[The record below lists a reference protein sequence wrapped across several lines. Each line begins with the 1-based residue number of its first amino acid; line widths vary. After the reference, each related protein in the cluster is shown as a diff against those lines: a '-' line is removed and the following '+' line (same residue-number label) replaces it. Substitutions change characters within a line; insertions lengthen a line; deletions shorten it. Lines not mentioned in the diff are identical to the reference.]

1 MSPHAAEQRSTMPDR
16 ADGRLDPKSS
26 STFIPNPHDPI
37 RFLCKNTKIDNLVP
51 FPNTMSV
58 AVAVPLS
65 TINSELGGV
74 LPPSPVVQHSPRHG
88 RSRAMSMKGKGGRQ
102 RGYSVVEDRDVSISK
117 ALMFVVKRAI
127 QKEEVEEGDEGKYL
141 VADPEGW
148 VSVADVL
155 AHSRLSALKTTF
167 EDIRRVIAN
176 APKQRFDLRKVSGAD
191 AESEDPAAWQVSR
204 ITHRE
209 TTASPV
215 PVGDKLTV
223 DSPDLP
229 EFVIYET
236 SYQRYPLLLALGA
249 ITRAPGGSEYRSFV
263 PVTVDEQGNES
274 RQHAGAGEEAEVN
287 IWIHLRT
294 ALQAEPS
301 VEWRR
306 SENGTIVTAGDVPKS
321 LWTKSV
327 ARRPEIGVLFEDGE
341 VRKEVP
347 ANLRGKGAKGKSRR
361 GGKGAMKQQES
372 SGDDDDDS
380 GSAVEE

>member
-1 MSPHAAEQRSTMPDR
+1 MAA
-16 ADGRLDPKSS
+16 
-26 STFIPNPHDPI
+26 
-37 RFLCKNTKIDNLVP
+37 
-51 FPNTMSV
+51 

-74 LPPSPVVQHSPRHG
+74 LPPSAVVQHSPRHG

-102 RGYSVVEDRDVSISK
+102 RGYSVVEDRDVTIAK

-127 QKEEVEEGDEGKYL
+127 QKEDVEEGDEGEYL

-155 AHSRLSALKTTF
+155 AHSRLSALGATF
-167 EDIRRVIAN
+167 DDIRRVIAN
-176 APKQRFDLRKVSGAD
+176 APKPRFDLRKASNAD
-191 AESEDPAAWQVSR
+191 AESENPAAWQISR
-204 ITHRE
+204 ITHKE

-215 PVGDKLTV
+215 PVGDKLTA

-249 ITRAPGGSEYRSFV
+249 ITRAPGGSEYRAFL
-263 PVTVDEQGNES
+263 PVTVDEEGNES
-274 RQHAGAGEEAEVN
+274 RQHAGAGDAAEVS

-294 ALQAEPS
+294 ALQTEPS
-301 VEWRR
+301 IEWRR
-306 SENGTIVTAGDVPKS
+306 SESGAIVTADDVPKS
-321 LWTKSV
+321 LWNKAV
-327 ARRPEIGVLFEDGE
+327 ARRPEIGILFEDGE

-347 ANLRGKGAKGKSRR
+347 ANLRGKGAKGKTRK
-361 GGKGAMKQQES
+361 GKGALKQES
-372 SGDDDDDS
+372 SGDDS
-380 GSAVEE
+380 GSASEE

>member
-1 MSPHAAEQRSTMPDR
+1 MAA
-16 ADGRLDPKSS
+16 
-26 STFIPNPHDPI
+26 
-37 RFLCKNTKIDNLVP
+37 
-51 FPNTMSV
+51 

-74 LPPSPVVQHSPRHG
+74 LPPSAVVQHSPRHG

-102 RGYSVVEDRDVSISK
+102 RGYSVVEDRDVTIAK

-127 QKEEVEEGDEGKYL
+127 QKEDVEEGDEGEYL

-155 AHSRLSALKTTF
+155 AHSRLSALGATF
-167 EDIRRVIAN
+167 DDIRRVIAN
-176 APKQRFDLRKVSGAD
+176 APKPRFDLRKASNAD
-191 AESEDPAAWQVSR
+191 AEPEEPAAWQVSR
-204 ITHRE
+204 ITHKE

-215 PVGDKLTV
+215 PVGDKLTA

-249 ITRAPGGSEYRSFV
+249 ITRAPGGSEYRAFV
-263 PVTVDEQGNES
+263 PVTVDEEGNES
-274 RQHAGAGEEAEVN
+274 RQHAGAGDAAEIS

-301 VEWRR
+301 IAWRR
-306 SENGTIVTAGDVPKS
+306 SESGAIVTVDDVPKS
-321 LWTKSV
+321 LWNKAI
-327 ARRPEIGVLFEDGE
+327 ARRPEIGILFEDGE

-347 ANLRGKGAKGKSRR
+347 ANLRGKGAKGKTRK
-361 GGKGAMKQQES
+361 GKGALKQEG
-372 SGDDDDDS
+372 SGDDS
-380 GSAVEE
+380 GSASEE